1 MLSIFAEP
9 ISSGPLRQAPI
20 SSEPIGQRIAVA
32 TREPETNRTQLF
44 EGASRGNET
53 GMEPTERDLPA
64 ETPEEFEIVLGR
76 RQIASVLFVATVILA
91 LFSAV
96 SYLAGK
102 STSPKK
108 IMPVAPAGAAA
119 VSVPATEVSTPA
131 STATPSPMIS
141 ASIARSAL
149 PPAVKP
155 AIGAAKS
162 PALNTSIPNASPIK
176 VAPINAAA
184 KTPAPRSVTPASA
197 APGVLPEVSTDLPM
211 FAEPVAGAMY
221 LQMGAVDKGA
231 AAIFA
236 EGLRKRGFR
245 SFVATG
251 PNASLFRVLIGPLRD
266 AAAYTSTKDALD
278 RMGVNTFGRTY
289 EK

>member
-102 STSPKK
+102 STSP
-108 IMPVAPAGAAA
+108 
-119 VSVPATEVSTPA
+119 
-131 STATPSPMIS
+131 
-141 ASIARSAL
+141 
-149 PPAVKP
+149 
-155 AIGAAKS
+155 
-162 PALNTSIPNASPIK
+162 
-176 VAPINAAA
+176 
-184 KTPAPRSVTPASA
+184 
-197 APGVLPEVSTDLPM
+197 
-211 FAEPVAGAMY
+211 
-221 LQMGAVDKGA
+221 
-231 AAIFA
+231 
-236 EGLRKRGFR
+236 
-245 SFVATG
+245 
-251 PNASLFRVLIGPLRD
+251 
-266 AAAYTSTKDALD
+266 
-278 RMGVNTFGRTY
+278 
-289 EK
+289 